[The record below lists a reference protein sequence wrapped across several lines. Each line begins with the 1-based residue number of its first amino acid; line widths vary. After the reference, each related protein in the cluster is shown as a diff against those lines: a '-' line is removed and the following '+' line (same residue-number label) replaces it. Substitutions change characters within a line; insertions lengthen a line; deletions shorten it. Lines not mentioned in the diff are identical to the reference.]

1 MPLVY
6 SNVLDYSRLKTE
18 AQKTAYAQLFAGL
31 AAAAKENK
39 FVILTGESAGLS
51 QCVGSSNH
59 DALFPFN
66 WSGTMNG
73 ISHSKL
79 QINGQKIKAG
89 DYIVALEQP

>member
-1 MPLVY
+1 MY
-6 SNVLDYSRLKTE
+6 SNVLDYSRLKTDG
-18 AQKTAYAQLFAGL
+18 QKTAYAQLFEGL
-31 AAAAKENK
+31 AAAAKEND

-51 QCVGSSNH
+51 QCVGSSNP

-73 ISHSKL
+73 VSHSKL